1 MQNLEQL
8 KTKADQLATE
18 LAANDAANAAEHAA
32 SVELLHK
39 VIAIAKPAVRG
50 VGDKF
55 MVREVWGSR
64 CESVDVHY
72 SGGRVIA
79 LNGGFGA
86 GKRETGTGNFAY
98 HGTDYALN
106 ERGEIIEVEWSGHLS
121 QWDGATSERKADVKV
136 VTADEFTADRIG
148 KMVGRLCDA
157 ITSAG
162 SRADATKTA
171 LTRAEKLKALA
182 ALL

>member
-1 MQNLEQL
+1 M
-8 KTKADQLATE
+8 
-18 LAANDAANAAEHAA
+18 
-32 SVELLHK
+32 
-39 VIAIAKPAVRG
+39 
-50 VGDKF
+50 
-55 MVREVWGSR
+55 
-64 CESVDVHY
+64 
-72 SGGRVIA
+72 
-79 LNGGFGA
+79 
-86 GKRETGTGNFAY
+86 
-98 HGTDYALN
+98 
-106 ERGEIIEVEWSGHLS
+106 
-121 QWDGATSERKADVKV
+121 KV

>member
-106 ERGEIIEVEWSGHLS
+106 ERGEI
-121 QWDGATSERKADVKV
+121 
-136 VTADEFTADRIG
+136 
-148 KMVGRLCDA
+148 VG
-157 ITSAG
+157 I
-162 SRADATKTA
+162 A
-171 LTRAEKLKALA
+171 L
-182 ALL
+182 